1 MTAKHGG
8 DRENTIMMASLA
20 TWMDTEKT
28 ASVISA
34 TKDRGLGKDIITN
47 AMEQGDR

>member
-8 DRENTIMMASLA
+8 DRENTIMMASRA
-20 TWMDTEKT
+20 AWMDTEKT

-34 TKDRGLGKDIITN
+34 TKDQGLRKDIITN
-47 AMEQGDR
+47 AVEQGDR